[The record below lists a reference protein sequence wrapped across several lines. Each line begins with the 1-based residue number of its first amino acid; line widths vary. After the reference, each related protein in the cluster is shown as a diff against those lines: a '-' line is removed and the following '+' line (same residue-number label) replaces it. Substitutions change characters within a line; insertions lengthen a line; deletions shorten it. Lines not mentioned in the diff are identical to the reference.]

1 MSNELELRVNR
12 RNTLAFIA
20 KRPLVIALIPQ
31 QRTKTS
37 SGGFRYEDL
46 PARSE
51 QTLRLIEQASAYGNS
66 PGLLQASDGRQR
78 RVQYQLLGPFDAE
91 IGLYDYWIADGLRF
105 EVAELLPFNNYERR
119 GQVIQYGG

>member
-1 MSNELELRVNR
+1 MSIEAELRVNR

-20 KRPLVIALIPQ
+20 ARPIALALIPQ

-46 PARSE
+46 PLRAE

-66 PGLLQASDGRQR
+66 PGLLQASDGKQR
-78 RVQYQLLGPFDAE
+78 RVQYQLLGPYDAE
-91 IGLYDYWIADGLRF
+91 IGLYDYWVSAGLRF
-105 EVAELLPFNNYERR
+105 EVAELMPYNGYERR